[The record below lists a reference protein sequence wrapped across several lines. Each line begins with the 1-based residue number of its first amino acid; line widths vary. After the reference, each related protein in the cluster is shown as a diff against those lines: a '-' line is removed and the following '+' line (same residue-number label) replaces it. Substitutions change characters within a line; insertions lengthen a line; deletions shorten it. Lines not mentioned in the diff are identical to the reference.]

1 MKIEKDKYY
10 LIRTEDTSVYF
21 GRITEKAG
29 QEVTMTEC
37 RCIWYWSGAAS
48 LNQLA
53 NEGVKN
59 PDDCKF
65 TVTVDSLTALGVVE
79 ILLCTHD
86 AVNNIKA
93 VKEWRC

>member
-21 GRITEKAG
+21 GRITEKDG

-59 PDDCKF
+59 PDDCTPKASIRRIRRDYCF
-65 TVTVDSLTALGVVE
+65 TATAE
-79 ILLCTHD
+79 RE
-86 AVNNIKA
+86 KA
-93 VKEWRC
+93 FMRLVL